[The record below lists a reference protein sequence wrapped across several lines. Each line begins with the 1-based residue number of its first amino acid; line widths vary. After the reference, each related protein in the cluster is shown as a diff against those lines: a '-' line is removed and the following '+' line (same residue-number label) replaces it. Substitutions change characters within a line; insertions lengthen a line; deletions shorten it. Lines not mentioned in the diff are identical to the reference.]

1 MGGAGQ
7 GVRGR
12 EESGVSELSSS
23 LAETPR
29 GFCVALLLS
38 PLPSLFFFFSPFSFF
53 FFFLLTVNT
62 SCPKLFI
69 FLGEKNKINKKILEW
84 RRLLGRSL

>member
-38 PLPSLFFFFSPFSFF
+38 HLPSFFFFSIFF
-53 FFFLLTVNT
+53 FFFLLTVNA
-62 SCPKLFI
+62 SCPRLFI
-69 FLGEKNKINKKILEW
+69 FLGEKNKINKRILEW